1 MAWVTPELPGARV
14 KDHDWRMHPTPD
26 HHAKA
31 GRLLDEA
38 GFQGHDIVALAP
50 GSKMQAKKWPEDR
63 FEHVGLTL
71 LHRFPD
77 LRLVVVGG
85 PGEIPLG
92 DRLCRAWGD
101 RAVNLSG
108 ALSVWESAALL
119 ERCTLYVGN
128 DTGTM
133 HLAASVATPC
143 VAIFSARDNPGKW
156 EPAGRG
162 HIVLR
167 HEVPCAGCMLDTCV
181 DLRSRL
187 PEGHLRRRGSHRDH
201 RAAATQNDSM
211 LDPTL
216 VRIGQL
222 IGKPPGW
229 ERVVRALAP
238 PTRFANSGVR
248 TSRQPDGYVF
258 PVDRGTLIGWS
269 IHFFGAYEPEV
280 RTEIRRHLE
289 PGAIAIDVGA
299 NVGWHT
305 LLMAARTGSTG
316 RVYAFEP
323 NDSTRRRLV
332 SAVEANHFTQVTVD
346 GRAVADRVGASGFQA
361 PLAGHVWDG
370 TGRLTAGPAQGRP
383 EGREGREGLTTETEC
398 TTLDAFVAERHID
411 RLAFPE
417 DRRRRMGAVRTS
429 RGTPRADHPSSRSGF

>member
-1 MAWVTPELPGARV
+1 
-14 KDHDWRMHPTPD
+14 
-26 HHAKA
+26 
-31 GRLLDEA
+31 
-38 GFQGHDIVALAP
+38 
-50 GSKMQAKKWPEDR
+50 
-63 FEHVGLTL
+63 
-71 LHRFPD
+71 
-77 LRLVVVGG
+77 
-85 PGEIPLG
+85 
-92 DRLCRAWGD
+92 
-101 RAVNLSG
+101 
-108 ALSVWESAALL
+108 
-119 ERCTLYVGN
+119 
-128 DTGTM
+128 
-133 HLAASVATPC
+133 
-143 VAIFSARDNPGKW
+143 
-156 EPAGRG
+156 
-162 HIVLR
+162 
-167 HEVPCAGCMLDTCV
+167 
-181 DLRSRL
+181 
-187 PEGHLRRRGSHRDH
+187 
-201 RAAATQNDSM
+201 M

-316 RVYAFEP
+316 HVYAFEP

-332 SAVEANHFTQVTVD
+332 SAVELNHFTQVTVD
-346 GRAVADRVGASGFQA
+346 GRAVSDRVGASGFQA

-370 TGRLTAGPAQGRP
+370 TGRLTAESAKGRP
-383 EGREGREGLTTETEC
+383 QGREGQEGQEQPERHTTTTDC
-398 TTLDAFVAERHID
+398 TTLDTFVAERHIG
-411 RLAFPE
+411 RLGFLKIDVE
-417 DRRRRMGAVRTS
+417 GWEFSVFRGARHVLTTLR
-429 RGTPRADHPSSRSGF
+429 PVVVFEFDPAYVSRSGGGADDVTRCWSDADYELFALDPRRPPVPVTHLGDRAGNFLALPRRSVTHR